1 MADPEH
7 PFGPPRGL
15 VPPDRTEALGPVP
28 SEPPAAAPNAE
39 RARELIAQVVAT
51 IRGFVRAADAAG
63 AVLLLDQGEH
73 VPPLVVDCPPTGPV
87 TLSEGE
93 DAVQL
98 DPDRLAAEPFPLPD
112 VRPLPPFDVDAVRAE
127 IASPL
132 GGVEL
137 LARAVRELSE
147 RFPGRTVLT
156 VTFATTDPETP
167 LHLAARPG
175 DPIVLVIGEEPFE
188 MAPGWPS

>member
-1 MADPEH
+1 MPGDASAP
-7 PFGPPRGL
+7 
-15 VPPDRTEALGPVP
+15 
-28 SEPPAAAPNAE
+28 PPAGAASPDAE
-39 RARELIAQVVAT
+39 RARELVARVIAT
-51 IRGFVRAADAAG
+51 IRGFVQAAAAAN
-63 AVLLLDQGEH
+63 AVLLLDQGQH
-73 VPPLVVDCPPTGPV
+73 VAPLVVDCPPAGPV

-98 DPDRLAAEPFPLPD
+98 DPDRLAAQPFPLPD

-137 LARAVRELSE
+137 LARAVRELAE

-156 VTFATTDPETP
+156 VSFATTDPETP
-167 LHLAARPG
+167 LHIAARPG
-175 DPIVLVIGEEPFE
+175 DPLVLVLGEEPFE
-188 MAPGWPS
+188 MAAGWPS